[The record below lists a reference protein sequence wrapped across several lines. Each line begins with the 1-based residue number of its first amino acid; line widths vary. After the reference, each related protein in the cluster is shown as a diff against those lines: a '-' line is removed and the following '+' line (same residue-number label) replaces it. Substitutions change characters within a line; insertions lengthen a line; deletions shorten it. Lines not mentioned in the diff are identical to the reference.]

1 MKAIGSIYLSWRK
14 GKGSRRKIVGLIKKN
29 ATSGVRFSYL
39 QKGVL
44 EAQKEGFTPY
54 TDFPDTTKVYSE
66 NVLEI
71 FGQRLIKTERP
82 DINKYLDFWAIDT
95 KFKDDKYYLLAY
107 TQGMLSTDNFEFL
120 ADFHPTKKLCF
131 ISEICGLSHAKVESG
146 TLISGDKLSYK
157 LETNNPKD
165 SFAVKIFKGEKPLGY
180 VKMIHSKI
188 FYKKLK
194 SPLKITVK
202 SVDQNSSVNR
212 VFIEISF

>member
-95 KFKDDKYYLLAY
+95 KFKDVSLGNQLKLNYDKWAE
-107 TQGMLSTDNFEFL
+107 N
-120 ADFHPTKKLCF
+120 
-131 ISEICGLSHAKVESG
+131 
-146 TLISGDKLSYK
+146 
-157 LETNNPKD
+157 ETNNR
-165 SFAVKIFKGEKPLGY
+165 KIL
-180 VKMIHSKI
+180 
-188 FYKKLK
+188 L
-194 SPLKITVK
+194 
-202 SVDQNSSVNR
+202 
-212 VFIEISF
+212 